1 MLFESKGERREPR
14 ISNYVSVLFHL
25 DSDPSYRIISGVTRD
40 MSDSGICMYTMY
52 SLTEGQVIVFESK
65 PAKPNQRATV
75 IWVKKYGNFYKV
87 GLEFET
93 APSSMSLQCH
103 QGTSHL

>member
-25 DSDPSYRIISGVTRD
+25 DSDPSHQIISGVTRD

-65 PAKPNQRATV
+65 PAKSNQRATV